1 MFFRILHLACGL
13 MIVLLGV
20 KIYAIAGDLM
30 GEADMPSSSLTAVAM
45 AQPQPQS
52 APPPQASAQPDVPVQ
67 VPPPAPKPAVPAA
80 APAVTVPK
88 TDDLCAHGGCKGPA
102 PVAAASTVQP
112 PDPALVEQLAARE
125 KELDRRDAALND
137 RQRLVDAA
145 EEELQRRMTALEN
158 SRTALE
164 SSEQHTDQLRN
175 DDADRLVKIY
185 QAMKPEDAAA
195 IFNILDLRVGVALL
209 NRMNPRKASAI
220 MEAMTPQRA
229 ILATQLLVNS
239 HARPATRIGGNG

>member
-30 GEADMPSSSLTAVAM
+30 GDTDPTASSLTTVAM
-45 AQPQPQS
+45 AQPQPQ
-52 APPPQASAQPDVPVQ
+52 PDAAAGP
-67 VPPPAPKPAVPAA
+67 VPPAQAA
-80 APAVTVPK
+80 APPETLPAAKVAVPK
-88 TDDLCAHGGCKGPA
+88 TDDLCARGGCKGPA
-102 PVAAASTVQP
+102 PIASTSPLQP
-112 PDPALVEQLAARE
+112 TDPALAEQLASRE
-125 KELDRRDAALND
+125 KELDRRNAALND

-164 SSEQHTDQLRN
+164 TSEQHTDALRN

-220 MEAMTPQRA
+220 MEAMSPQRA

>member
-13 MIVLLGV
+13 MIVLLGI
-20 KIYAIAGDLM
+20 KIYAIAGNLM
-30 GEADMPSSSLTAVAM
+30 GDTDSSASSLTTVAM
-45 AQPQPQS
+45 AQPQPQPDAS
-52 APPPQASAQPDVPVQ
+52 AAQVAQASKPVE
-67 VPPPAPKPAVPAA
+67 PAPAPTGPA
-80 APAVTVPK
+80 PK

-102 PVAAASTVQP
+102 PGMPATTVQP
-112 PDPALVEQLAARE
+112 ADPALMEQLASRE

-145 EEELQRRMTALEN
+145 EEELQRRMTTLEN

-164 SSEQHTDQLRN
+164 TSEQHTDQLRN

-220 MEAMTPQRA
+220 MEAMSPQRA
-229 ILATQLLVNS
+229 ILATQLLANS
-239 HARPATRIGGNG
+239 HARPGIRIGGNG

>member
-30 GEADMPSSSLTAVAM
+30 GDADSPSSSLTTVAL
-45 AQPQPQS
+45 AQPQPQ
-52 APPPQASAQPDVPVQ
+52 PQPQPQAQPAAPTEAT
-67 VPPPAPKPAVPAA
+67 PTAPKPAGA
-80 APAVTVPK
+80 APTLATAVPK
-88 TDDLCAHGGCKGPA
+88 TDDLCAHGGCKGPVPAA
-102 PVAAASTVQP
+102 PALTVQP
-112 PDPALVEQLAARE
+112 ADPTLVEQLAARE

-145 EEELQRRMTALEN
+145 EEELQRRMTALEK

-164 SSEQHTDQLRN
+164 NSEQHTDQLRN

-220 MEAMTPQRA
+220 MEAMSPQRA

>member
-30 GEADMPSSSLTAVAM
+30 GDTDSTSSALATAAM
-45 AQPQPQS
+45 AQPQPV
-52 APPPQASAQPDVPVQ
+52 APQQVQP
-67 VPPPAPKPAVPAA
+67 PKPVE
-80 APAVTVPK
+80 VTTSPTGTIAK
-88 TDDLCAHGGCKGPA
+88 ANDLCAKGGCKGDAPA
-102 PVAAASTVQP
+102 NQP
-112 PDPALVEQLAARE
+112 SLAQPADPALAGQLAARE

-185 QAMKPEDAAA
+185 QAMRPEDAAA

-220 MEAMTPQRA
+220 MEAMSPQRA
-229 ILATQLLVNS
+229 ILATQLLANS
-239 HARPATRIGGNG
+239 HARPAARIGGNG

>member
-30 GEADMPSSSLTAVAM
+30 GDTEASSSALTAVAM
-45 AQPQPQS
+45 AQPQPV
-52 APPPQASAQPDVPVQ
+52 APAPAPLQVQP
-67 VPPPAPKPAVPAA
+67 PKPAETIPPAA
-80 APAVTVPK
+80 GASPK
-88 TDDLCAHGGCKGPA
+88 TDDLCAKGGCKGPA
-102 PVAAASTVQP
+102 SADVPSLVQP
-112 PDPALVEQLAARE
+112 ADPALAEQLASRE
-125 KELDRRDAALND
+125 KELNRRDAALND

-185 QAMKPEDAAA
+185 QTMRPEDAAA
-195 IFNILDLRVGVALL
+195 IFNILDLRVGAALL

-220 MEAMTPQRA
+220 MEAMSPQRA
-229 ILATQLLVNS
+229 ILATQLLANS
-239 HARPATRIGGNG
+239 HARPIARIGNNG

>member
-30 GEADMPSSSLTAVAM
+30 GDTEPASSSLTTVAM

-52 APPPQASAQPDVPVQ
+52 QAEAPVSVAPPVQP
-67 VPPPAPKPAVPAA
+67 AKAAVPSSPSS
-80 APAVTVPK
+80 PAIPK

-102 PVAAASTVQP
+102 PKTSAATTQP
-112 PDPALVEQLAARE
+112 TDPVLAEQLAARE
-125 KELDRRDAALND
+125 KELERRDAALND

-164 SSEQHTDQLRN
+164 NSEQHSDQLRN

-209 NRMNPRKASAI
+209 NKMNPRKASAI
-220 MEAMTPQRA
+220 MEAMSPQRA

>member
-30 GEADMPSSSLTAVAM
+30 DDTDSASSSLTAVAM
-45 AQPQPQS
+45 AQPQPQPQPDAPAS
-52 APPPQASAQPDVPVQ
+52 VAPPVQ
-67 VPPPAPKPAVPAA
+67 SSRTAEPPASPPVA
-80 APAVTVPK
+80 VPK
-88 TDDLCAHGGCKGPA
+88 TDDLCVHGGCKGSAPA
-102 PVAAASTVQP
+102 VQTSTAP
-112 PDPALVEQLAARE
+112 PADPALAEQLASRE

-164 SSEQHTDQLRN
+164 TSEQHTDQLRN
-175 DDADRLVKIY
+175 EDADRLVKIY

-209 NRMNPRKASAI
+209 NKMNPRKASAI
-220 MEAMTPQRA
+220 MEAMSPQRA

>member
-30 GEADMPSSSLTAVAM
+30 GDADSPSSSLTTVAM
-45 AQPQPQS
+45 AQPQPQPA
-52 APPPQASAQPDVPVQ
+52 APTDAS
-67 VPPPAPKPAVPAA
+67 PAPSRPTGA
-80 APAVTVPK
+80 APTLAMAVPK
-88 TDDLCAHGGCKGPA
+88 TDDLCAHGGCKGPVPAA
-102 PVAAASTVQP
+102 PAPTVQP
-112 PDPALVEQLAARE
+112 ADPALVEQLAARE

-164 SSEQHTDQLRN
+164 NSEQQTDQLRN
-175 DDADRLVKIY
+175 DDAARLVKIY

-220 MEAMTPQRA
+220 MEAMSPQRA

>member
-30 GEADMPSSSLTAVAM
+30 DDTDSASSSLTAAAM
-45 AQPQPQS
+45 AQPQPQPQPQAEAPAPVAPS
-52 APPPQASAQPDVPVQ
+52 AQPSKAAAPPPSS
-67 VPPPAPKPAVPAA
+67 PAA
-80 APAVTVPK
+80 ASK
-88 TDDLCAHGGCKGPA
+88 MDDLCAHGGCKGPA
-102 PVAAASTVQP
+102 PTAPVPTAQST
-112 PDPALVEQLAARE
+112 DPVLAEQLATRE

-209 NRMNPRKASAI
+209 NKMNPRKASAI
-220 MEAMTPQRA
+220 MEAMSPQRA

>member
-30 GEADMPSSSLTAVAM
+30 GDADTPSSSLTAVAM
-45 AQPQPQS
+45 AQPQSTLPS
-52 APPPQASAQPDVPVQ
+52 QALAQPDVPVQ
-67 VPPPAPKPAVPAA
+67 VSPPAPKPAVPVAA
-80 APAVTVPK
+80 SAVTVPR
-88 TDDLCAHGGCKGPA
+88 TDDLCVHGGCKGPA
-102 PVAAASTVQP
+102 PVAAASTVQSS
-112 PDPALVEQLAARE
+112 DPALVEQLAARE

-220 MEAMTPQRA
+220 MEAMSPQRA

-239 HARPATRIGGNG
+239 HARPTTRIAGNG

>member
-30 GEADMPSSSLTAVAM
+30 GGADSPSSSLTTVAM
-45 AQPQPQS
+45 AQPQPPPA
-52 APPPQASAQPDVPVQ
+52 APIEVSPV
-67 VPPPAPKPAVPAA
+67 APKPAG
-80 APAVTVPK
+80 APPTLATAVPK
-88 TDDLCAHGGCKGPA
+88 TDDLCAHGGCKGGVPIA
-102 PVAAASTVQP
+102 PTSTVQSA
-112 PDPALVEQLAARE
+112 DPALVEQLAARE

-164 SSEQHTDQLRN
+164 NSEQHTDQLRN

-195 IFNILDLRVGVALL
+195 IFNILDLRIGVALL

-220 MEAMTPQRA
+220 MEAMSPQRA

>member
-20 KIYAIAGDLM
+20 KIYAIAGDLL
-30 GEADMPSSSLTAVAM
+30 DDTNSSSPALTAAAM
-45 AQPQPQS
+45 AQSQPE
-52 APPPQASAQPDVPVQ
+52 ASAQVS
-67 VPPPAPKPAVPAA
+67 PAVQSPKTQTVSAT
-80 APAVTVPK
+80 PSVSVPK
-88 TDDLCAHGGCKGPA
+88 TEDLCAQGGCKGPS
-102 PVAAASTVQP
+102 PVASQP
-112 PDPALVEQLAARE
+112 KDPGLEEQLEARE
-125 KELDRRDAALND
+125 KELARKDAALND

-158 SRTALE
+158 SRTALAT
-164 SSEQHTDQLRN
+164 SEQHTDQLRN
-175 DDADRLVKIY
+175 EDADRLVKIY
-185 QAMKPEDAAA
+185 QVMKPEDAAA

-220 MEAMTPQRA
+220 MEAMSPQRA

-239 HARPATRIGGNG
+239 HARPATKIGGNG

>member
-1 MFFRILHLACGL
+1 MFFRLLHLACGL

-20 KIYAIAGDLM
+20 KVYAIAGDLM
-30 GEADMPSSSLTAVAM
+30 GDTDSSSSALTAVAM
-45 AQPQPQS
+45 AQPQPVAPVS
-52 APPPQASAQPDVPVQ
+52 APTPVEPPKAADTPSSAVAAS
-67 VPPPAPKPAVPAA
+67 PKV
-80 APAVTVPK
+80 
-88 TDDLCAHGGCKGPA
+88 DDLCAKGGCKGPA
-102 PVAAASTVQP
+102 PANVPALAQP
-112 PDPALVEQLAARE
+112 ADPALAEQLASRE
-125 KELDRRDAALND
+125 KELDRRDTALND

-164 SSEQHTDQLRN
+164 STEQHTDQLRN

-185 QAMKPEDAAA
+185 QAMRPEDAAA

-220 MEAMTPQRA
+220 MEAMSPQRA
-229 ILATQLLVNS
+229 ILATQLLANS
-239 HARPATRIGGNG
+239 HARPAARIGGNG